1 MGTSFHPVMA
11 LRKADGIHLRLA
23 FIKGA
28 NALIGQGLEVRD
40 VLLDDL
46 KVRAQLN
53 LLLKGSE
60 PRTQ

>member
-1 MGTSFHPVMA
+1 MGTSFNPVMA
-11 LRKADGIHLRLA
+11 LRKADRIHLQIA

-28 NALIGQGLEVRD
+28 NALIGEGLEVRG

-53 LLLKGSE
+53 PSLRGSE
-60 PRTQ
+60 PRT